1 MEPVSEIELSQLCT
15 TNDIGRFL
23 EVHKERYFDSPY
35 FGIPAILQNLII
47 YI

>member
-1 MEPVSEIELSQLCT
+1 MEPVSQIDLSQLST

-23 EVHKERYFDSPY
+23 EVYKERYFDSPY